1 MLQKD
6 SLTVGFLYCGYY
18 SIFLTRLNQTLNDMK
33 RLFIMF
39 LIASLGAISCKK
51 ESCENPFYCDWD
63 TPFEVPP
70 FDKIKFEHFKPAYL
84 RGMEEEMAEVN
95 AIINNTAEPTF
106 DNTIRAMQFTGEL
119 MTKVQRAM
127 GPLSGANTN
136 DSIQALQ
143 KEMTPL
149 FSKHRDDI
157 SLNEKL
163 FARVKSVYENRDK
176 FNLTPEESKLLEDQ
190 YLGFI
195 RNGIGLSSEDKE
207 ILRALN
213 GQLSMLSLSFGE
225 NLLAETNSFT
235 MVIDNEQDLSGLPEG
250 VIAQAAAAAKARGM
264 EGKWLFTLQAPSYF
278 PFMTYADNR
287 DLREKMFRGYMLRG
301 NNGNERDNN
310 KIAADIVRLRVEKA
324 NLLGYKSHADYVL
337 ERNMAKEPQK
347 VLGFLAQIWD
357 AALPVAKAEAA
368 EQQRLIDKEGGK
380 FKLEPWDWFYYT
392 EKIRK
397 EKYDL
402 SDEETR
408 PYFSVSNVTDGMF
421 YVANRLYGL
430 EFSERKDI
438 PLYHP
443 DVKTFEVKRNKKH
456 VGILMIDYYPRAS
469 KRGGA
474 WCSAMRP
481 QRLDEKGKFVTP
493 LVSMVTNFTPPSGDK
508 PALITPD
515 EASTMFH
522 EFGHALHSLLSNTEY
537 TSGVSRDFV
546 ELPSQIMEHWVLEP
560 EVLRVYAKHYQ
571 TGEVIPDALIEKIE
585 KAGMFNMGFTTVEYL
600 AASSL
605 DMEYHSVTEP
615 VEINVAEF
623 EKSAMGKYG
632 LIPEIIPR
640 YRSTY
645 FSHIFSGGYSSG
657 YYSYIWCEVL
667 DADAFKAYK
676 ETGDI
681 FNKEVAAR
689 FEKEILAR
697 KGSKDELDMYVSFRG
712 REPGI
717 EALLENRGLLKQ

>member
-1 MLQKD
+1 
-6 SLTVGFLYCGYY
+6 
-18 SIFLTRLNQTLNDMK
+18 MK
-33 RLFIMF
+33 KTFIML
-39 LIASLGAISCKK
+39 LIIAVGAVSCRK
-51 ESCENPFYCDWD
+51 EACENPFYCEWD

-70 FDKIKFEHFKPAYL
+70 FDQIKFEHFKPAYL
-84 RGMEEEMAEVN
+84 KGMEEQMAEVN
-95 AIINNTAEPTF
+95 AIINNPEEPTF
-106 DNTIRAMQFTGEL
+106 DNTIRAMQFTGQL
-119 MTKVQRAM
+119 LTKVQQAM

-143 KEMTPL
+143 REMSPL

-163 FARVKSVYENRDK
+163 FERVKSVYENRDK

-195 RNGIGLSSEDKE
+195 RNGIGLSPEDKDK
-207 ILRALN
+207 LRKLN
-213 GQLSMLSLSFGE
+213 GELSLLSVRFGE
-225 NLLAETNSFT
+225 NLLAETNGFAL
-235 MVIDNEQDLSGLPEG
+235 VIENEDDLSGLPEG
-250 VIAQAAAAAKARGM
+250 VRAQAAAAAKAKGM
-264 EGKWLFTLQAPSYF
+264 DGKWLFTLHNPSYI

-287 DLREKMFRGYMLRG
+287 ALREKMFRGYMMRG

-310 KIAADIVRLRVEKA
+310 QIVADIVRLRVEKA
-324 NLLGYKSHADYVL
+324 KLLGYESHADYVL
-337 ERNMAKEPQK
+337 ERNMAKEPEK
-347 VLGFLAQIWD
+347 VLNFLAEIWD

-368 EQQRLIDKEGGK
+368 AQQELIERESGK

-408 PYFSVSNVTDGMF
+408 PYFSVASVTDGMF

-430 EFSERKDI
+430 EFTERNDI

-443 DVKTFEVKRNKKH
+443 DVKTFEVKRDKKH
-456 VGILMIDYYPRAS
+456 VGILMIDYFPRAS

-474 WCSAMRP
+474 WCSGMRP
-481 QRLDEKGKFVTP
+481 QRIDENGKFVTP
-493 LVSMVTNFTPPSGDK
+493 LVSMVTNFTPPSGDT
-508 PALITPD
+508 PALLTPD
-515 EASTMFH
+515 EASTLFH

-546 ELPSQIMEHWVLEP
+546 ELPSQIMEHWVFEP

-571 TGEVIPDALIEKIE
+571 TGEVIPDELIEKME
-585 KAGMFNMGFTTVEYL
+585 KAGKFNIGFITVEYL

-605 DMEYHSVTEP
+605 DMEYHSLTEP
-615 VEINVAEF
+615 VEINVGEF
-623 EKSAMGKYG
+623 EKSAMEKYG
-632 LIPEIIPR
+632 LISEIIPR

-645 FSHIFSGGYSSG
+645 FSHIIGGYSAG
-657 YYSYIWCEVL
+657 YYSYIWCEQL
-667 DADAFKAYK
+667 DADAFKAFK

-681 FNKEVAAR
+681 FNREVADR

-697 KGSKDELDMYVSFRG
+697 KGSKDELEMWVAFRG

>member
-1 MLQKD
+1 LP
-6 SLTVGFLYCGYY
+6 TVFDLLPFIH
-18 SIFLTRLNQTLNDMK
+18 IFNRLNPNATIMK
-33 RLFIMF
+33 KLLIML
-39 LIASLGAISCKK
+39 LIISLGAVSCKK

-70 FDKIKFEHFKPAYL
+70 FDLIKFEHFKPAFL
-84 RGMEEEMAEVN
+84 KGMEEQMAEVN
-95 AIINNTAEPTF
+95 AIINNTEEPTF

-119 MTKVQRAM
+119 MTKVQRAW
-127 GPLSGANTN
+127 GPLFGANTN

-143 KEMTPL
+143 REMSPL
-149 FSKHRDDI
+149 FSKHSDDI

-163 FARVKSVYENRDK
+163 FERVKSVYENRDK

-195 RNGIGLSSEDKE
+195 RNGIGLSPDDKDKLRKINSE
-207 ILRALN
+207 
-213 GQLSMLSLSFGE
+213 LSLLGVKFGE

-235 MVIDNEQDLSGLPEG
+235 LVIDNEADLSGLPEG
-250 VIAQAAAAAKARGM
+250 VRAQAADAAKAKGM

-287 DLREKMFRGYMLRG
+287 ALREKMFRGYMMRG

-310 KIAADIVRLRVEKA
+310 QILADIIRLRVERA
-324 NLLGYKSHADYVL
+324 RLLGYESHADYVL
-337 ERNMAKEPQK
+337 ERNMAKEPET
-347 VLGFLAQIWD
+347 VLNFLAQIWE

-368 EQQRLIDKEGGK
+368 AQQELIDREGGK

-402 SDEETR
+402 SDEETK
-408 PYFSVSNVTDGMF
+408 PYFSAKNVTDGMF
-421 YVANRLYGL
+421 YVANKLYGL
-430 EFSERKDI
+430 EFAERNDI

-443 DVKTFEVKRNKKH
+443 DVKTYEVKRDNKH
-456 VGILMIDYYPRAS
+456 VGILMIDYHPRAS

-474 WCSAMRP
+474 WCSGMRP

-493 LVSMVTNFTPPSGDK
+493 LVSMVTNFTPPSGDT
-508 PALITPD
+508 PSLLTPD
-515 EASTMFH
+515 EASTLFH
-522 EFGHALHSLLSNTEY
+522 EFGHALHNLLSNTEY
-537 TSGVSRDFV
+537 TSGTARDFV
-546 ELPSQIMEHWVLEP
+546 ELPSQIMEHWVFEP
-560 EVLRVYAKHYQ
+560 EVLKVYAKHYQ

-585 KAGMFNMGFTTVEYL
+585 KSGKFNQGFITVEYL

-605 DMEYHSVTEP
+605 DMEYHSLTEP
-615 VEINVAEF
+615 VEINVGEF
-623 EKSAMGKYG
+623 EIKAMEKYG
-632 LIPEIIPR
+632 LIKEIIPR

-645 FSHIFSGGYSSG
+645 FNHIIGGYSAG
-657 YYSYIWCEVL
+657 YYSYIWCEQL
-667 DADAFKAYK
+667 DADGFKAFT

-681 FNKEVAAR
+681 FNREVAAR

-697 KGSKDELDMYVSFRG
+697 KGSKDELEMWIAFRG
-712 REPGI
+712 REPNI
-717 EALLENRGLLKQ
+717 EALLENRGFLSNK